1 METGKTVQISSRKG
15 GQYMLK
21 NKRGIVLITTML
33 TVVLVIM
40 LLSSVVYSNL
50 GSMRLASN
58 FYGREEAL
66 MAAQSGVQYAIT
78 CLQSDVT
85 WRGDKQENTFTNSTE
100 GISVRERNG
109 NVVGMITTANGNKSF
124 FRIKFNYEDGEKG
137 FDGMSDS
144 SDSERIRS
152 P

>member
-1 METGKTVQISSRKG
+1 MRKK
-15 GQYMLK
+15 YK
-21 NKRGIVLITTML
+21 KGIVLITTML

-85 WRGDKQENTFTNSTE
+85 WRGDKSGNTLSDTHK
-100 GISVRERNG
+100 GISVQERNG
-109 NVVGMITTANGNKSF
+109 NVVGMLTTTNGHKSF
-124 FRIKFNYEDGEKG
+124 FRIKFN
-137 FDGMSDS
+137 
-144 SDSERIRS
+144 
-152 P
+152 